1 MHRESKL
8 FKEGTNL
15 EPKFNKSDKETRYS
29 EISKCKE
36 VYFISNLGEEYRI
49 MNMEYL
55 RNMIMGMKYQDG
67 M

>member
-15 EPKFNKSDKETRYS
+15 EQKFNKSDKETRYS
-29 EISKCKE
+29 EINKCKE
-36 VYFISNLGEEYRI
+36 VYFIYNLGEENRI